1 MVKVLFYSSLVLF
14 YVCVYICRES
24 WNQSVSLFACFITS
38 IIINHL
44 EYISVMYNNELIVI

>member
-24 WNQSVSLFACFITS
+24 WNQSVSLFACFITVRV
-38 IIINHL
+38 L
-44 EYISVMYNNELIVI
+44 GVMYNNELIVI

>member
-1 MVKVLFYSSLVLF
+1 MLFYSSLVLF

-44 EYISVMYNNELIVI
+44 EYISVMYNNEMIVI